1 MTVTRSATLLRG
13 LARGWRRRATMA
25 TLAAAIGAGA
35 LIVSL
40 VVWAER
46 SAWLAGPVWVLI
58 TWGAVGLLATGAI
71 VVLRF
76 IVRTTSVQ
84 RAAWLIEG
92 DPAWRRGSLSQFLAP
107 AAPGTSD
114 ALLGAADVAAAD
126 RLVVQGSGALTRAT
140 SSWRPWLRAASALG
154 LIGVT
159 AFAWSRPFSGPAR
172 QLWSPRRALAA
183 ALAPVRINVSDTSVG
198 RGASVR
204 VTIEADERRSAI
216 LWVRAPGEEWR
227 GVSIP
232 LDSAG
237 RGEFTTAPLVSDLY
251 FHATSGGRGS
261 DTALVRVRIPAFLGA
276 LTVVAHYPSYLHLDP
291 EPLPVDGDTV
301 LLPVGAWI
309 ATTGEATAALGA
321 GEWAGPAGAV
331 PVRISGDR
339 FMADF
344 IPPRSGDYRL
354 TLRGVDGTELAGG
367 QSVVPIQ
374 LVADAAPEIELPV
387 PGADTSVGSDLR
399 VPLVLEARDDHGL
412 SRVEIES
419 HRVGGETTAQGV
431 PLPAGEPD
439 HLVIPWTLDLNG
451 RGFVPGDTVIVR
463 ARAFDNAPTPHSS
476 ESREYRVRLVTLSET
491 RAQADSASRAVQRG
505 LDSLST
511 AASSAARQ
519 TADLAQ
525 ERDRSA
531 SNGSTSA
538 SQALSYEA
546 SQRAAA
552 AAEQARRL
560 QDQAAKMRDAV
571 ASLERKAAAA
581 GLDDPAWKAQLDQ
594 IRQEIDRALTPELRQ
609 RVEDLERAVG
619 DLDASR
625 TRDALHDLASAQ
637 SDLRQAL
644 ERSRELFRRAAVE
657 GDLANLSAQ
666 ATEVAEGQRQWNA
679 ALSAGDTS
687 RKATEEAALAART
700 DSLAA
705 SLEHVAPE
713 LAGTGRDSAVRDIAK
728 EARSAAAA
736 MEDAADAASKAQ
748 PGPAAEQGKAAE
760 QRLSPIPQAIEDQR
774 RGAQQQ
780 WREDVTA
787 QLDRAL
793 AEMARLSG
801 AELDLSNA
809 VGAGDPAAS
818 LRERQAALEEGTQ
831 RVVDQLREASGK
843 NALVSPQLAI
853 AVLQALMQMGQSRA
867 ALATAVPDLGTSA
880 TRAGLAVDALNAAA
894 YLLLRNRDEVAGSKS
909 GSGLAEA
916 MAKMRELA
924 GQQGSLG
931 EASAGILPLPGGGSE
946 AQIRALGGRER
957 AIAEQLERMRAEG
970 QVPGAGDL
978 AAEAKALAQKLET
991 GALDRSTIERQQKLF
1006 HRMLDAGRTL
1016 QGNEDDPDRPRVS
1029 RTATGDTAFVPP
1041 PLPSGALGSTPRM
1054 PPWSDLQQYSPEERR
1069 LVADYFRRLVGGT
1082 P

>member
-1 MTVTRSATLLRG
+1 MTATRSSDLLHR
-13 LARGWRRRATMA
+13 LARGWRRRATVA
-25 TLAAAIGAGA
+25 IFAAGIGAGA
-35 LIVSL
+35 LIISL
-40 VVWAER
+40 GVWTER
-46 SAWLAGPVWVLI
+46 SAWLTGPVWVLVV
-58 TWGAVGLLATGAI
+58 WGALALLAAGAL
-71 VVLRF
+71 VVLRI
-76 IVRTTSVQ
+76 IVSATSAQ
-84 RAAWLIEG
+84 HAAWLIEG
-92 DPAWRRGSLSQFLAP
+92 DPAWRRGSLSQFLTPP
-107 AAPGTSD
+107 AVGISD
-114 ALLGAADVAAAD
+114 ALLGAADTAAAD
-126 RLVVQGSGALTRAT
+126 RLVMQGPAALSRAT
-140 SSWRPWLRAASALG
+140 SRWRPWLRGASALG
-154 LIGVT
+154 LIGVA
-159 AFAWSRPFSGPAR
+159 AFASSRPFSGPAR

-183 ALAPVRINVSDTSVG
+183 AWAPVRIDVSDTSVG
-198 RGASVR
+198 RGDSVR
-204 VTIEADERRSAI
+204 VTIEADERRTAI
-216 LWVRAPGEEWR
+216 LWVRTRGEEWR
-227 GVSIP
+227 GIP
-232 LDSAG
+232 VALDSMG
-237 RGEFTTAPLVSDLY
+237 RGEFTTAPLTSDLY
-251 FHATSGGRGS
+251 LHATSGGRGS
-261 DTALVRVRIPAFLGA
+261 DTAQVRVRVPAFLGS

-309 ATTGEATAALGA
+309 ATTGEATAELGA
-321 GEWAGPAGAV
+321 GEWAGPEGAV
-331 PVRISGDR
+331 PVRISGRR
-339 FMADF
+339 FTGDF
-344 IPPRSGDYRL
+344 TPSRSGDYRL
-354 TLRGVDGTELAGG
+354 ALRGADGAELAGAR
-367 QSVVPIQ
+367 SVIPVQ

-399 VPLVLEARDDHGL
+399 VPLLLEARDDHGL

-419 HRVGGETTAQGV
+419 SRAGGAPTTQVV

-463 ARAFDNAPTPHSS
+463 ARAFDNAPTPHAS

-491 RAQADSASRAVQRG
+491 RAQADSASRAVQRS

-511 AASSAARQ
+511 AATSAARQ

-531 SNGSTSA
+531 SNGSAST

-552 AAEQARRL
+552 AAEQARQL
-560 QDQAAKMRDAV
+560 QGQAAKMRDAV
-571 ASLERKAAAA
+571 ASLERQAAAA
-581 GLDDPAWKAQLDQ
+581 GLDDPAWRAQLDE
-594 IRQEIDRALTPELRQ
+594 IRQELDRALTPELRQ
-609 RVEDLERAVG
+609 RVEDLERAVR

-637 SDLRQAL
+637 NDLRQAL

-666 ATEVAEGQRQWNA
+666 ATELAEGQRQWNA

-687 RKATEEAALAART
+687 RSAKQEAALAART
-700 DSLAA
+700 DSLAT
-705 SLEHVAPE
+705 SLERVAPQ
-713 LAGTGRDSAVRDIAK
+713 LASTGRDSAVRDIAK

-736 MEDAADAASKAQ
+736 MEDAADAATKAQ

-843 NALVSPQLAI
+843 NALVSPQLAV
-853 AVLQALMQMGQSRA
+853 AVTQALMQMGQSRA

-931 EASAGILPLPGGGSE
+931 EASAGILPLPGGGSAAE
-946 AQIRALGGRER
+946 IRALGGRER

-970 QVPGAGDL
+970 QVPGAGEL
-978 AAEAKALAQKLET
+978 AAEAKALAQKLEG
-991 GALDRSTIERQQKLF
+991 GALDRATVERQQKLF

-1029 RTATGDTAFVPP
+1029 QTAIGDTTLIPP
-1041 PLPSGALGSTPRM
+1041 PLPSGALGTTPRM